1 MIWPGAGQRGSGPG
15 WFADPL
21 GPPGT
26 LRWWDGRAWTAR
38 IVPDGAPGESIS
50 WSVTLRTL
58 GAPETAP
65 CAEAPIVV
73 RAPRPLIDAPTDA
86 TPLAALADG
95 DAEEPT
101 ERTVVAA
108 PPIRFSA
115 DELPGDPVPVER
127 LPVDPV
133 PIAPVPVDPVPIAPV
148 PIAPV
153 PVDEPARTGRARR
166 RLVPA
171 LVAAAFV
178 ALAAAAGAGI
188 LGGDDRPTVEP
199 AIAYRDAG
207 AGFSLRYP
215 DAWQVGRETPG
226 ESVQFRIADPGAS
239 VLRTNLVTVRVG
251 AEPADGESDALPALD
266 ELSSE
271 VTTRLRA
278 EHPGVELEEAAR
290 TRLAGAP
297 ALRLRLVDPGEVP
310 PLRIEQYAGRTTTGR
325 PLTVTITV
333 REPRTAPTPE
343 ELREFLASVAPA

>member
-1 MIWPGAGQRGSGPG
+1 
-15 WFADPL
+15 
-21 GPPGT
+21 
-26 LRWWDGRAWTAR
+26 
-38 IVPDGAPGESIS
+38 VPDGAPGESIS

-65 CAEAPIVV
+65 RAEAPIVV

-95 DAEEPT
+95 GAAEPT

-115 DELPGDPVPVER
+115 DELPG
-127 LPVDPV
+127 
-133 PIAPVPVDPVPIAPV
+133 APVPVDPVPV
-148 PIAPV
+148 APV

-215 DAWQVGRETPG
+215 DAWQVGRETPA